1 MEQIVKKYPV
11 IFTAQLIIVVKFAIV
26 IITIQGIM
34 MKIIKTK
41 LFAKWAIKN
50 KVDDDSL
57 SLAAREIE
65 IEIYEANYGGG
76 VIKKRVANK
85 GRGKSGSTRTIVA
98 FKKGKHCFF
107 VFGFE
112 KNAKSNISSNEEKA
126 LKIIAKSLLSYSE
139 LEISKLIKEGAL
151 LEVES

>member
-1 MEQIVKKYPV
+1 
-11 IFTAQLIIVVKFAIV
+11 
-26 IITIQGIM
+26 

-50 KVDDDSL
+50 EVKDESL
-57 SLAAREIE
+57 VIAANEIA
-65 IEIYEANYGGG
+65 IDVYEANYGGG

-85 GRGKSGSTRTIVA
+85 GRGKSGSARTIVA
-98 FKKGKHCFF
+98 FKKGRHCFF

-126 LKIIAKSLLSYSE
+126 FKMIAKSLLAYSDQE
-139 LEISKLIKEGAL
+139 LNELIKERAL
-151 LEVES
+151 VEIENE